1 MSDKPLVILLALTDE
16 TVEREQL
23 QSIASVKKFPDFTG
37 SSDISNE
44 DCSEVVG
51 IVMST
56 VGMMDATLLDRC
68 KKLRTVVRHG
78 VGFDNV
84 DTEHAGKLGVCVC
97 NVPDYGI
104 EEVADTALSHILGL
118 FRQTTFLYEALRNG
132 VCISTY
138 QDTISGAKGSRRIRG
153 KTLGLIGIGMIG
165 IAVAERAKAFGFEV
179 IFYDPFV
186 RPGLDKAVGGLE
198 RVCSVEEL
206 VQRSDCVSLHCALT
220 EENRHMINER
230 VLRLFKKEAFL
241 VNVSRGALIDECA
254 LAKALKEGWI
264 AGAALDV
271 HEKEPFIFKGSVF
284 DGVPNVICTPHIA
297 WYSPESYSDCWDGS
311 VKAIRFSL
319 SSSDPTGIPNCV
331 NRQQLNIE
339 AGRTRW
345 SK

>member
-1 MSDKPLVILLALTDE
+1 MLAVADE

-23 QSIASVKKFPDFTG
+23 QSIASVKKIPDFSD
-37 SSDISNE
+37 SSTVSDE

-51 IVMST
+51 ILMNT
-56 VGMMDATLLDRC
+56 IGTLDATLLDRC
-68 KKLRTVVRHG
+68 KKLRAVVRTG

-84 DTEHAGKLGVCVC
+84 DTEHAGKLGICVC
-97 NVPDYGI
+97 NVPDYGV
-104 EEVADTALSHILGL
+104 EEVADTTLAHILSL
-118 FRQTTFLYEALRNG
+118 FRQTAFFYEALRNG
-132 VCISTY
+132 ECIISTY
-138 QDTISGAKGSRRIRG
+138 QDIISSDKGSRRIRG
-153 KTLGLIGIGMIG
+153 STLGLIGIGMIG
-165 IAVAERAKAFGFEV
+165 LAVAERAKAFGFKV

-220 EENRHMINER
+220 KENRHLINEQ

-241 VNVSRGALIDECA
+241 VNVSRGALIDEFA
-254 LAKALKEGWI
+254 LARALKEGWI
-264 AGAALDV
+264 GGAALDV
-271 HEKEPFIFKGSVF
+271 HEREPFVFKGGVL
-284 DGVPNVICTPHIA
+284 DGVPNLICTPHIA
-297 WYSPESYSDCWDGS
+297 WYSPESYSDLWDGA

-331 NRQQLNIE
+331 NRKQLNIE
-339 AGRTRW
+339 AAKVRW